1 MSNVITFSCPS
12 NAPSSRLA
20 VTPPEGPLS
29 SSRTG
34 ARPACSGVITP
45 PEESSRKTRAPSRSS
60 SVAV

>member
-1 MSNVITFSCPS
+1 MSKVITFSWPS
-12 NAPSSRLA
+12 SAPSSRDA
-20 VTPPEGPLS
+20 VTPPDGPLR

-45 PEESSRKTRAPSRSS
+45 PLESRRKILAPSRSS